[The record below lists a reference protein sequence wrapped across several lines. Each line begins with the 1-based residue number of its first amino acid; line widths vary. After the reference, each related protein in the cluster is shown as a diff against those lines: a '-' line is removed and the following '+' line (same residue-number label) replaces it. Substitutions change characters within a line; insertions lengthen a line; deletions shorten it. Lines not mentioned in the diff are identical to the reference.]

1 MPESPQQERLGED
14 LGLGGKLSER
24 SRARLLNHDGTFNVR
39 RNDLGPFH
47 PYNAYHTLLSLPVPR
62 LLGLMAMFYAVANVI
77 FATLYW
83 LAGSDA
89 LAGTASTPL
98 ARFEDCLF
106 FSVQTLATI
115 GYGRLVPNTRIAN
128 VLVALEAL
136 VGLFGFAILSGLL
149 FARFTR
155 PTAKIVFSRNAVI
168 APYESGWAL
177 MFRLVNLR
185 NHDLT
190 DVRAVVSFAR
200 WVEENGSHRRRFD
213 LLSLERQS
221 IIFMPLH
228 WVIVHPIGERSPL
241 RGLSIDSLAE
251 ADPEI
256 VCLITADD
264 ETFAQTVHSKT
275 SYDKADNRLGCALQR
290 HVHLRRGSCRDRSDA
305 PPRSGSRRRPR
316 RSLKVLRRP
325 STRVTMRATH
335 RRQPA
340 RRRKDAEMAA
350 AIRRRGTEGL
360 RAHRRRR
367 VHDRSHDRT
376 RAPVTPR

>member
-1 MPESPQQERLGED
+1 VSESPQQQRLDED
-14 LGLGGKLSER
+14 FGLGGKLSER

-47 PYNAYHTLLSLPVPR
+47 PFNAYHTLLSLPIPR
-62 LLGLMAMFYAVANVI
+62 LLGLMAAFYVVVNVF
-77 FATLYW
+77 FAALYW

-89 LAGTASTPL
+89 LAGAKSTPL
-98 ARFEDCLF
+98 GRFEDSLF

-128 VLVALEAL
+128 ILVALEAL
-136 VGLFGFAILSGLL
+136 VGLLGFAILSGLL

-155 PTAKIVFSRNAVI
+155 PTAKIIFSRNAII
-168 APYESGWAL
+168 APYDAGWAL

-200 WVEENGSHRRRFD
+200 WVEEKGSRRRQFD
-213 LLSLERQS
+213 VLALERQS
-221 IIFMPLH
+221 ILFMPLH
-228 WVIVHPIGERSPL
+228 WVIVHPIDGRSPL
-241 RGLSIDSLAE
+241 HGLSRDSLAA

-275 SYDKADNRLGCALQR
+275 SYDKADIVWGARFRDMYTSDVDHVAIDLTRLHDLDP
-290 HVHLRRGSCRDRSDA
+290 VDA
-305 PPRSGSRRRPR
+305 PVI
-316 RSLKVLRRP
+316 L
-325 STRVTMRATH
+325 
-335 RRQPA
+335 
-340 RRRKDAEMAA
+340 
-350 AIRRRGTEGL
+350 
-360 RAHRRRR
+360 
-367 VHDRSHDRT
+367 
-376 RAPVTPR
+376 

>member
-1 MPESPQQERLGED
+1 MSESPKQERLRED

-47 PYNAYHTLLSLPVPR
+47 PYNAYHTLLSLAVPR
-62 LLGLMAMFYAVANVI
+62 LLGLMATFYVVVNVV
-77 FATLYW
+77 FAALYW
-83 LAGSDA
+83 LAGSNA
-89 LAGTASTPL
+89 LAGAASTPL

-115 GYGRLVPNTRIAN
+115 GYGRLVPNTRVAN
-128 VLVALEAL
+128 VLVSLEAL
-136 VGLFGFAILSGLL
+136 VGLLGFAILSGLL

-155 PTAKIVFSRNAVI
+155 PTAKIVFSRNAII

-200 WVEENGSHRRRFD
+200 WVEENGSRRRRFD
-213 LLSLERQS
+213 LLALERPS

-228 WVIVHPIGERSPL
+228 WVIVHPIDEKSPL
-241 RGLSIDSLAE
+241 RGLSMASLTA

-275 SYDKADNRLGCALQR
+275 SYDKADIVWGARFQDMYTSDVDHVAIDLTRLHDL
-290 HVHLRRGSCRDRSDA
+290 DRVD
-305 PPRSGSRRRPR
+305 G
-316 RSLKVLRRP
+316 
-325 STRVTMRATH
+325 
-335 RRQPA
+335 PA
-340 RRRKDAEMAA
+340 M
-350 AIRRRGTEGL
+350 
-360 RAHRRRR
+360 
-367 VHDRSHDRT
+367 V
-376 RAPVTPR
+376 